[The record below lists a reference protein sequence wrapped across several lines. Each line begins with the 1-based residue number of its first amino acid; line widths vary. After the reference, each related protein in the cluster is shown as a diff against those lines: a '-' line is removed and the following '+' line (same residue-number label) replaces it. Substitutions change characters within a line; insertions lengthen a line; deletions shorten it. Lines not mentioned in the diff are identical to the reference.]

1 MGLVTT
7 TRRYMF
13 QSTHKLGSLQEG
25 KHGHHFYLEVI
36 FQGAPVAL
44 ADQCYHEKIEARVHG
59 KDLSEVADPPTGEML
74 AQWIHK
80 QLLVSPLGKHLLGVA
95 VQETPKNRYI
105 SSMTELRFV

>member
-13 QSTHKLGSLQEG
+13 QSTHQLGSLQEG
-25 KHGHHFYLEVI
+25 KHGHHFYLELT
-36 FQGAPVAL
+36 FAGAPVAL
-44 ADQCYHEKIEARVHG
+44 ADQFYRERIEPKVHER
-59 KDLSEVADPPTGEML
+59 DLSEVADPPTGEML

-80 QLLVSPLGKHLLGVA
+80 QLLLSPLGKHLIGVA